1 VQRALEGSAPERAAG
16 TDETLEWCTIAPD
29 EWEDMTDNSEQE
41 TKRPL
46 TLPPRPGTGGRL
58 ELKAKPHD
66 AGGGQVR
73 QTFTHGRSKTVE
85 VQVVKRRVV
94 EPTTPA
100 RPTPTQAAPS
110 AGPATPA
117 PAHIP
122 VVRQASATPHAP
134 AAAQAVR
141 SVAPPQQAAVARTP
155 VPAPQ
160 PPIVRPLA
168 PEPPVQEP
176 EPVAARAAEPVA
188 PPAVEEVEA
197 PAAASTPVEPAAMA
211 PLPVIAEAVPATPPA
226 SRPVQVTP
234 ARQGPVQV
242 APPPSPRPAQ
252 TARPDSGRGGPPR
265 QGQRPAG
272 GQPGARRPGGGPA
285 PRTLTDEERASRT
298 EALRNMMR
306 ADEQA
311 KRQAELDAQRRVR
324 EELDRQRQEDEARR
338 KADVEARQR
347 TAEEARRKTEE
358 EEKRKVEEAARKAQK
373 TEEDSRREVAVRAG
387 KNAAAKV
394 EALTSAGKL
403 KPATA
408 TTAEPEPE
416 EGPKRGGV
424 GRGPGAAR
432 KPVLAPAAKT
442 PRDRRGGGKLTVTKV
457 LNADEG
463 ERMRSLASTMR
474 QRERDRRR
482 LQQPTEQVKIIRD
495 VVIPETITV
504 QELAQRMAERGTD
517 VIKALMRAGV
527 MATINQV
534 IDADTAEVIVGEFG
548 HHVKRVA
555 EADVEIG
562 LKGAEDQDEHR
573 EARPP
578 VVTIMGHV
586 DHGKTSLLD
595 ALRHTD
601 VVSGEAGGITQHI
614 GAYQVSLA
622 NGRKITFID
631 TPGHQAFTA
640 MRARGANVTDIV
652 VLVVAADDGLMD
664 QTIEAIRHAKAA
676 NAPMI
681 IAINKMDKPGANPTK
696 VREELLQH
704 EVVVEA
710 MGGEVL
716 DVEVSALKKTGLD
729 KLEEAILLQAE
740 LLDLR
745 ANPNRSAEG
754 VIIEAKLER
763 GRGPVATVLVQHGT
777 LNVGDIFVAGG
788 EWGRVRA
795 LVDDRG
801 NQVKSAGPG
810 TPVEVLGLN
819 GAPLAGDDFSV
830 VESDS
835 RAREITEFRQRKK
848 REVANAAGARGTLE
862 EMFAQ
867 IASGATKEL
876 PIVVKSDVQ
885 GSLEAILASL
895 RGLGNNEVAVRIL
908 HGGVGGISESDV
920 NLAHA
925 SNAAVIG
932 FNVRA
937 NPQARDLAR
946 RDGVEIR
953 YYSIIYDV
961 IDDIRTVL
969 EGMLAP
975 SLRETF
981 LGNAQIREVYDIT
994 KTGKVAGCYVT
1005 EGQVKRGSKV
1015 RLLRNDIVIHEGT
1028 LKTLRRF
1035 KDDVREVKEG
1045 YECGMA
1051 FENYS
1056 DIQVGDIIE
1065 CFDIEEVARSLQ
1077 PA

>member
-1 VQRALEGSAPERAAG
+1 
-16 TDETLEWCTIAPD
+16 
-29 EWEDMTDNSEQE
+29 MTDNSEQE
-41 TKRPL
+41 SKRPL
-46 TLPPRPGTGGRL
+46 SLGARPGAGRL
-58 ELKAKPHD
+58 ELKKPLD
-66 AGGGQVR
+66 AGAGQVR
-73 QTFTHGRSKTVE
+73 QTFPHGRTKTVE

-94 EPTTPA
+94 EPVAPA
-100 RPTPTQAAPS
+100 RPAPGPAAPV
-110 AGPATPA
+110 ANTAAA

-122 VVRQASATPHAP
+122 VVRPASPVPSAPIARP
-134 AAAQAVR
+134 AAPPP
-141 SVAPPQQAAVARTP
+141 PPQI
-155 VPAPQ
+155 VPAPE
-160 PPIVRPLA
+160 PEPVVALA
-168 PEPPVQEP
+168 PEPVVVRAPEPPPPEVEPAPPVLEPPPVVAAP
-176 EPVAARAAEPVA
+176 EPVAETVLPHSPPP
-188 PPAVEEVEA
+188 PPA
-197 PAAASTPVEPAAMA
+197 
-211 PLPVIAEAVPATPPA
+211 
-226 SRPVQVTP
+226 RPVQT
-234 ARQGPVQV
+234 GPVQT
-242 APPPSPRPAQ
+242 APPPEPRPAQ
-252 TARPDSGRGGPPR
+252 TARPEPARGGPPR
-265 QGQRPAG
+265 QGQGQRPGAGAG
-272 GQPGARRPGGGPA
+272 GNRRPGASA
-285 PRTLTDEERASRT
+285 PRTLTDEERASRV
-298 EALRNMMR
+298 EALKNMMR

-311 KRQAELDAQRRVR
+311 KRQAEQDAQRRVR

-338 KADVEARQR
+338 KADAEARQR
-347 TAEEARRKTEE
+347 AADEARRKAEE
-358 EEKRKVEEAARKAQK
+358 EEKRKAEDAARKAQK

-403 KPATA
+403 KPVA
-408 TTAEPEPE
+408 AEPEPE
-416 EGPKRGGV
+416 EGPKRGI
-424 GRGPGAAR
+424 GRAGASAR
-432 KPVLAPAAKT
+432 KPVLAAPAKT
-442 PRDRRGGGKLTVTKV
+442 TRDRRGGGKLTVTKV
-457 LNADEG
+457 LNDDEG
-463 ERMRSLASTMR
+463 ERMRSLAS
-474 QRERDRRR
+474 QRRAIERDRMRR
-482 LQQPTEQVKIIRD
+482 MQPAEQVKIVRD

-517 VIKALMRAGV
+517 VIRALMKAGV

-534 IDADTAEVIVGEFG
+534 IDADTAELIVSEFG
-548 HHVKRVA
+548 HNVKRVA

-562 LKGAEDQDEHR
+562 LKGAEDIDEHR

-614 GAYQVSLA
+614 GAYQVTLA
-622 NGRKITFID
+622 SGRKITFID

-676 NAPMI
+676 HAPMI

-704 EVVVEA
+704 EVVVEE
-710 MGGEVL
+710 MGGDVL

-745 ANPNRSAEG
+745 ANPNRAAEG

-763 GRGPVATVLVQHGT
+763 GRGPVATVLVQRGT
-777 LNVGDIFVAGG
+777 LSVGDIFVAGG

-801 NQVKSAGPG
+801 NQVKSASPG

-830 VESDS
+830 VESEG

-848 REVANAAGARGTLE
+848 RDAAQAAGARGTLE

-876 PIVVKSDVQ
+876 PVVVKSDVQ

-895 RGLGNNEVAVRIL
+895 RGLGNDEVAVRIL

-961 IDDIRTVL
+961 IDDIRKVL

-981 LGNAQIREVYDIT
+981 LGNAQIREVFEIT

-1005 EGQVKRGSKV
+1005 EGMVKRGAKV

-1056 DIQVGDIIE
+1056 DIQVGDVIE

>member
-1 VQRALEGSAPERAAG
+1 
-16 TDETLEWCTIAPD
+16 
-29 EWEDMTDNSEQE
+29 MTDNSEQE

-46 TLPPRPGTGGRL
+46 TLGARPGGGGRL
-58 ELKAKPHD
+58 ELKKPID
-66 AGGGQVR
+66 SGSGQVR
-73 QTFTHGRSKTVE
+73 QTFTHGRSKTVQVE
-85 VQVVKRRVV
+85 VVKRRAV
-94 EPTTPA
+94 EPV
-100 RPTPTQAAPS
+100 APGRS
-110 AGPATPA
+110 AAGPAAPVTAAPQA

-122 VVRQASATPHAP
+122 VVRQASATPHTLTPRP
-134 AAAQAVR
+134 AAPTPPPVQAREAEPV
-141 SVAPPQQAAVARTP
+141 VEPVH
-155 VPAPQ
+155 VPAPVE
-160 PPIVRPLA
+160 IA
-168 PEPPVQEP
+168 PEPVFEP
-176 EPVAARAAEPVA
+176 EAVVDNAPAELVATETENRIAEPEGDTA
-188 PPAVEEVEA
+188 SA
-197 PAAASTPVEPAAMA
+197 PAPA
-211 PLPVIAEAVPATPPA
+211 EQ
-226 SRPVQVTP
+226 RPV
-234 ARQGPVQV
+234 
-242 APPPSPRPAQ
+242 Q
-252 TARPDSGRGGPPR
+252 TARPEPTRVAGPRP
-265 QGQRPAG
+265 GQRGAPGSQSTLRPRGTQPAK
-272 GQPGARRPGGGPA
+272 
-285 PRTLTDEERASRT
+285 TLTGEEQAKRLKVLQNHMSA
-298 EALRNMMR
+298 N
-306 ADEQA
+306 EQA
-311 KRQAELDAQRRVR
+311 KRQAEQDALRRTR
-324 EELDRQRQEDEARR
+324 EELDRQRQEDAARQRADAESRLRAAEEARR
-338 KADVEARQR
+338 KAD
-347 TAEEARRKTEE
+347 E
-358 EEKRKVEEAARKAQK
+358 EEKRKVDDAARKAQK
-373 TEEDSRREVAVRAG
+373 TEEESRRKVAVGAG
-387 KNAAAKV
+387 EKAAAKV
-394 EALTSAGKL
+394 DALTTLGKI
-403 KPATA
+403 KPSVE
-408 TTAEPEPE
+408 AEADD
-416 EGPKRGGV
+416 GPKRGGI
-424 GRGPGAAR
+424 GRAGIGPR
-432 KPVLAPAAKT
+432 KPTLAAPAKVGN
-442 PRDRRGGGKLTVTKV
+442 RRGGVKMTVSKA
-457 LNADEG
+457 LSGDE
-463 ERMRSLASTMR
+463 ER
-474 QRERDRRR
+474 QRSQASLRRATERDRMRR
-482 LQQPTEQVKIIRD
+482 QQPAEQVKIVRD

-504 QELAQRMAERGTD
+504 QELAQRMAERGAD
-517 VIKALMRAGV
+517 VIKALMRAGI
-527 MATINQV
+527 MATINQA
-534 IDADTAEVIVGEFG
+534 IDADTAELIVSEFG
-548 HHVKRVA
+548 HNVRRVA

-562 LKGAEDQDEHR
+562 LKGAVDEDELR
-573 EARPP
+573 ESRPP

-614 GAYQVSLA
+614 GAYQVTLK

-652 VLVVAADDGLMD
+652 VLVVAADDGLKD

-681 IAINKMDKPGANPTK
+681 VAINKMDKPGANATK

-704 EVVVEA
+704 EVVVED

-716 DVEVSALKKTGLD
+716 DVEVSALKKTGLE

-745 ANPNRSAEG
+745 ANPNRPAEG

-763 GRGPVATVLVQHGT
+763 GRGPVATVLVQRGT
-777 LNVGDIFVAGG
+777 LHVGDIFVAGG
-788 EWGRVRA
+788 EFGRVRA
-795 LVDDRG
+795 LVDERG
-801 NQVKSAGPG
+801 AQVKAAAPG

-830 VESDS
+830 VESES

-848 REVANAAGARGTLE
+848 RDAAIAAGARGTLE

-867 IASGATKEL
+867 IASGAVKEL
-876 PIVVKSDVQ
+876 PVVVKSDVQ

-895 RGLGNNEVAVRIL
+895 RGLGNTEVAVRIL

-946 RDGVEIR
+946 RDNVEIR

-961 IDDIRTVL
+961 IDDIRKTL

-981 LGNAQIREVYDIT
+981 LGNASIREIFDIT

-1005 EGQVKRGSKV
+1005 EGIVKRGSKV

-1035 KDDVREVKEG
+1035 KDDVKEVREG

-1051 FENYS
+1051 FENYT

-1065 CFDIEEVARSLQ
+1065 CFDIEEVARTL
-1077 PA
+1077 